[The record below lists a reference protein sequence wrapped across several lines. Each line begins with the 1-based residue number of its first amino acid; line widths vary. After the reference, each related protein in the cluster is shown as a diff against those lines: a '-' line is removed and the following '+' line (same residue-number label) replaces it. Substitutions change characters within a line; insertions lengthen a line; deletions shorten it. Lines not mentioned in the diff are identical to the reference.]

1 MVSDKLSKYSS
12 SLLLV
17 ITGALLSLS
26 LFPGAASAQSQ
37 SDNTSVADAAR
48 RAREQKKNAP
58 KPARTLTND
67 DLPAAPP
74 AGQPSAAPPGGAES
88 AAPDQANSESEA
100 GTPGKAPAPAK
111 TAAPAGNEQKKKA
124 EIEAALKHAK
134 AELAQSLSEL
144 DILQRK
150 SALDSDSFYSQTG
163 FSQDTE
169 GKAKLDEDA
178 RQVNDKKSQV
188 DELKAKVAALQAELG
203 EAAEPDKPAQPQ

>member
-1 MVSDKLSKYSS
+1 MVSDKLSKFGS

-17 ITGALLSLS
+17 LTGALLSLS
-26 LFPGAASAQSQ
+26 WFPDAAFAQSQ
-37 SDNTSVADAAR
+37 SENTSGADAAR

-74 AGQPSAAPPGGAES
+74 ASQPSTAPPGGTES
-88 AAPDQANSESEA
+88 AAPDQAPTESET
-100 GTPGKAPAPAK
+100 GSPGKAPA
-111 TAAPAGNEQKKKA
+111 AAPAGNEQKKKA
-124 EIEAALKHAK
+124 EIEATLKRAK
-134 AELAQSLSEL
+134 AELAQALSEL

-169 GKAKLDEDA
+169 GKARLDEEA
-178 RQVNDKKSQV
+178 RQVKDKKSQV
-188 DELKAKVAALQAELG
+188 DELKSKVAALQAKLG

>member
-1 MVSDKLSKYSS
+1 MVSDKLSKFGS

-17 ITGALLSLS
+17 LTGALLPLS

-74 AGQPSAAPPGGAES
+74 AGQPAAAPGGTES
-88 AAPDQANSESEA
+88 AAPDQVNTET
-100 GTPGKAPAPAK
+100 GTPAKAPAAAE
-111 TAAPAGNEQKKKA
+111 TAAPAGNERKKKV

-134 AELAQSLSEL
+134 TELAQALSEL
-144 DILQRK
+144 DVLQRK

-169 GKAKLDEDA
+169 GKAKLDEDTH
-178 RQVNDKKSQV
+178 QVNDKKSQV
-188 DELKAKVAALQAELG
+188 DELKSKVAALQAELG

>member
-1 MVSDKLSKYSS
+1 MVSNKLSKSGS

-17 ITGALLSLS
+17 LTGALLSLS
-26 LFPGAASAQSQ
+26 LFPQAASAQAQ

-74 AGQPSAAPPGGAES
+74 AGQPSLAPPGGAES
-88 AAPDQANSESEA
+88 AAPDQANTDSETA
-100 GTPGKAPAPAK
+100 TPGKAPAAAE
-111 TAAPAGNEQKKKA
+111 TAAPAGDAQKKKE
-124 EIEAALKHAK
+124 EIEATLKRAK
-134 AELAQSLSEL
+134 AELAQALSEL

-178 RQVNDKKSQV
+178 HQVNDKKSQV
-188 DELKAKVAALQAELG
+188 DELKSKVAALQAELG

>member
-1 MVSDKLSKYSS
+1 MVSDKLSKYGS

-26 LFPGAASAQSQ
+26 LFPDAAFAQSQ
-37 SDNTSVADAAR
+37 SENTSVADAAR

-74 AGQPSAAPPGGAES
+74 ASQPSTAPPGGTES
-88 AAPDQANSESEA
+88 AAPDQAPTESET
-100 GTPGKAPAPAK
+100 GSPGKAPA
-111 TAAPAGNEQKKKA
+111 AAPAGNEQKKKA
-124 EIEAALKHAK
+124 EIEATLKRAK
-134 AELAQSLSEL
+134 AELAQALSEL

-169 GKAKLDEDA
+169 GKARLDEEA
-178 RQVNDKKSQV
+178 RQVKDKKSQV
-188 DELKAKVAALQAELG
+188 DELKSKVAALQAELG

>member
-1 MVSDKLSKYSS
+1 MVSDKLSKFGS

-17 ITGALLSLS
+17 LTGALLPLG

-48 RAREQKKNAP
+48 RAREQKKNTP

-67 DLPAAPP
+67 DLPAAAP
-74 AGQPSAAPPGGAES
+74 AGQPSAATPGGAES
-88 AAPDQANSESEA
+88 AAPDQANTESET
-100 GTPGKAPAPAK
+100 GTPGKAPAAE
-111 TAAPAGNEQKKKA
+111 TASPAGNEQKKKA
-124 EIEAALKHAK
+124 EIEATLKRAK
-134 AELAQSLSEL
+134 AELAQALSEL
-144 DILQRK
+144 DVLRRK

-169 GKAKLDEDA
+169 GKAKLDENA
-178 RQVNDKKSQV
+178 HQVNDKKSQV
-188 DELKAKVAALQAELG
+188 DELKSKVAALQAELG